1 MSEISR
7 CSCSVEL
14 GDVAIRKKVH
24 KKSGPKP
31 AFITLGSP
39 ELEIIGHS
47 TVVEAAIKTKWR
59 ELAIGHP

>member
-1 MSEISR
+1 MW
-7 CSCSVEL
+7 L
-14 GDVAIRKKVH
+14 YAKKVY

-59 ELAIGHP
+59 ELAVGHP

>member
-1 MSEISR
+1 MW
-7 CSCSVEL
+7 L
-14 GDVAIRKKVH
+14 YAKKGR

-47 TVVEAAIKTKWR
+47 TAVEAAIKTKWR
-59 ELAIGHP
+59 ELAVWQS